1 MQVMPIVR
9 SFKQLQLDWKNLLV
23 HVHDNLCACDS
34 PIEHTIH
41 NLTENP
47 KELRLSTATKK
58 QLQQCLTTT
67 DAHIKK
73 DVIDGFADGELDA
86 LFAQDTEEDT
96 G

>member
-1 MQVMPIVR
+1 MQVTPVIR
-9 SFKQLQLDWKNLLV
+9 TFKQIQSDWKNLIV
-23 HVHDNLCACDS
+23 HIHDNICSCDD

-41 NLTENP
+41 NLTTNP
-47 KELRLSTATKK
+47 KELRLKESTKK

-67 DAHIKK
+67 EDHTEE
-73 DVIDGFADGELDA
+73 DVIDGFGDGELDA